1 MIGLDTNVLML
12 ILVADDEEQATRAA
26 ALVRC
31 AIEAEELLFVSDV
44 ALCEVVW
51 VLESAHGIGR
61 RQIST
66 ALQSLLEARQLVFRD
81 RDALGRAVE
90 AFAAGPGD
98 FADCVVREVARE
110 AGCESVATSDRA
122 LLKEQGFVRP

>member
-1 MIGLDTNVLML
+1 MIGLDTNVLVR
-12 ILVADDEEQATRAA
+12 ILVAEEQATRAA
-26 ALVRC
+26 ALVRR

-51 VLESAHGIGR
+51 VLESAYGIGR
-61 RQIST
+61 PEIST

-90 AFAAGPGD
+90 ALGPSSRSKVSYGP
-98 FADCVVREVARE
+98 EEGARRRPR
-110 AGCESVATSDRA
+110 VD
-122 LLKEQGFVRP
+122 VRPLWQYLNA